1 MLAYD
6 PTTNPLNQIEWAFGA
21 LECIHIASFAIA
33 IGSIAIVDFRLL
45 RFGLTNLKPSDLI
58 RTTTF
63 WTLGGLTTAITS
75 GLLLFSTD
83 PERYSAN
90 EVFRL
95 KLICLIAAIIYNYTV
110 HRIVAQRGSS
120 GAGVIAGA
128 VSILL
133 WVPVIF
139 GGLFYAFT

>member
-1 MLAYD
+1 MLVYD
-6 PTTNPLNQIEWAFGA
+6 PLTNPLNQIEWAFGA
-21 LECIHIASFAIA
+21 LECIHIASFAVA
-33 IGSIAIVDFRLL
+33 IGSIAMVDFRLMGLGLKNL
-45 RFGLTNLKPSDLI
+45 RSSDLL

-83 PERYSAN
+83 PERYSRN

-95 KLICLIAAIIYNYTV
+95 KLICLVIAIIYNYTV
-110 HRIVAQRGSS
+110 HRMVARRGSA

-128 VSILL
+128 MSLLL